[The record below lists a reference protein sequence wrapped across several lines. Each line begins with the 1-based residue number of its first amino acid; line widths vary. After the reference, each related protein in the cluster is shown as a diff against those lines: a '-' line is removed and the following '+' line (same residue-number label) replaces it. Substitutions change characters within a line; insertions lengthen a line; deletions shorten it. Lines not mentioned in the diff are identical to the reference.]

1 MSNYN
6 FVSMLLLFRLCSC
19 IQKLVWT
26 SWFFFLP
33 LIHVLLFIKFINFF
47 EILVWPKRAL
57 FNDKS
62 NVRKKLFLNATFY
75 LKFLSFSRFI
85 CQKDNK
91 IVEGEYLFI
100 WKIFLLLFYVEYL
113 ISSFIFCFLFES
125 FFLSI
130 ENWISNIKNS

>member
-1 MSNYN
+1 M
-6 FVSMLLLFRLCSC
+6 FLCSFYFVC
-19 IQKLVWT
+19 ALAFKN
-26 SWFFFLP
+26 SYERRDFFFLS

-91 IVEGEYLFI
+91 IVEGEYSFWFFI
-100 WKIFLLLFYVEYL
+100 LKIH
-113 ISSFIFCFLFES
+113 
-125 FFLSI
+125 FFLIFFFLIILFPSPFCSI
-130 ENWISNIKNS
+130 EKLNLKNKK